1 MIIKP
6 TIYQAVA
13 IKIALQTYARHKI
26 LVNRAYTPKAM
37 MATASRITG
46 KTFRPRDYLGAAK
59 ALAAWCEAQ
68 KNMVP
73 VDESGQSSSFALT
86 GFDVKE

>member
-6 TIYQAVA
+6 SIYQAIA

-26 LVNRAYTPKAM
+26 LVNRAYTPGAM
-37 MATASRITG
+37 MAAASRITG
-46 KTFRPRDYLGAAK
+46 RTFKARDYLGAAR
-59 ALAAWCEAQ
+59 ALGLWCEAQ

-73 VDESGQSSSFALT
+73 VDESGQSSGFALT